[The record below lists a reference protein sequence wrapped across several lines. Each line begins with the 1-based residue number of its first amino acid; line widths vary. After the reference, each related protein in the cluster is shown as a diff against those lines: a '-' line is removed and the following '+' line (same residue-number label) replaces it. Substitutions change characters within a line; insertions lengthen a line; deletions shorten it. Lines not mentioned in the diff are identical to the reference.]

1 MSAALAFILVVGVVV
16 AWWLARHGIMAKP
29 WLEPG
34 LPALPAPGPAGPVEA
49 AASLRR
55 AKAGLVVFLGVA
67 GSLFALFVSAYL
79 MRMGAAD
86 WWPLPLPRILWINTG
101 LLMAGSLGLHGAQVA
116 TRHGSTAAMRQG
128 LLLGGAAALAF
139 LLGQILAWRELL
151 AAGHGLAGNPAASFF
166 YVLSGVHGLH
176 VAGGLVALGH
186 TTAWAWRDPG
196 SARTRVLVELCATYW
211 HFLLLVWLVLFGLLA
226 GWANDFAEICRQVLS

>member
-1 MSAALAFILVVGVVV
+1 MSAALAFLALVAAV
-16 AWWLARHGIMAKP
+16 AGWWLARHGIMAKP

-34 LPALPAPGPAGPVEA
+34 LPAPVAPGSAFAEEAGPV
-49 AASLRR
+49 RR
-55 AKAGLVVFLGVA
+55 AKAGLVVFLAVA

-86 WWPLPLPRILWINTG
+86 WWALPVPRILWINTG
-101 LLMAGSLGLHGAQVA
+101 LLVVGSLGLHGAQVA
-116 TRHGSTAAMRQG
+116 ARHGHPAVMRHG

-139 LLGQILAWRELL
+139 LLGQILAWHELL
-151 AAGHGLAGNPAASFF
+151 ALGHGLAGNPAASFF

-176 VAGGLVALGH
+176 VAGGLVALGR
-186 TTAWAWRDPG
+186 TMPRAWRDPG
-196 SARTRVLVELCATYW
+196 SARARVLVELCATYW

>member
-1 MSAALAFILVVGVVV
+1 V
-16 AWWLARHGIMAKP
+16 
-29 WLEPG
+29 
-34 LPALPAPGPAGPVEA
+34 
-49 AASLRR
+49 RR
-55 AKAGLVVFLGVA
+55 AKAGLVVFLAVA

-86 WWPLPLPRILWINTG
+86 WWALPVPRILWINTG
-101 LLMAGSLGLHGAQVA
+101 LLVVGSLGLHGAQVA
-116 TRHGSTAAMRQG
+116 ARHGNPAAMRQG

-151 AAGHGLAGNPAASFF
+151 ALGHGLAGNPAASFF

-176 VAGGLVALGH
+176 VAGGLVALGR
-186 TTAWAWRDPG
+186 TAAWSWRDPG

-211 HFLLLVWLVLFGLLA
+211 HFLLLVWLVLFGLLT